1 MKVNL
6 YIDIYEGNST
16 EYLTASSTPI
26 EKQDGARRYKIC
38 VNVPDIA
45 FTGKVDGVLPVDEFK
60 EVDLEV

>member
-6 YIDIYEGNST
+6 YLDIQEGNT
-16 EYLTASSTPI
+16 NEYLMALSTPL

-38 VNVPDIA
+38 VNVPDTA

-60 EVDLEV
+60 EVDK